1 MQNDDLIK
9 RYYSQLLLD
18 GMSVEKQKLLS
29 KKSVTVIGCGGLG
42 SPLATYLAGSGIGN
56 ITLIDHDVVELRNLH
71 RQVFYCENDIGTN
84 KVDVLAKY
92 LKSLNSNISIQT
104 NAKRSWDLVNKDL
117 KSDLLID
124 CADNLRTSY
133 SLNKVACEE
142 KIGFLTASVAGNIG
156 QISLFDNE
164 KNHCCLE
171 CIFPKEGDMDGNDC
185 ADIGILGPSV
195 ALIASIQTSIAI
207 DYLIGEKLHVNQ
219 IYRVDT
225 KNFSI
230 QKNKIS
236 PDSSCKIN

>member
-56 ITLIDHDVVELRNLH
+56 IILIDHDVVELRNLH

-124 CADNLRTSY
+124 CA
-133 SLNKVACEE
+133 
-142 KIGFLTASVAGNIG
+142 
-156 QISLFDNE
+156 
-164 KNHCCLE
+164 
-171 CIFPKEGDMDGNDC
+171 
-185 ADIGILGPSV
+185 
-195 ALIASIQTSIAI
+195 
-207 DYLIGEKLHVNQ
+207 
-219 IYRVDT
+219 
-225 KNFSI
+225 
-230 QKNKIS
+230 
-236 PDSSCKIN
+236 